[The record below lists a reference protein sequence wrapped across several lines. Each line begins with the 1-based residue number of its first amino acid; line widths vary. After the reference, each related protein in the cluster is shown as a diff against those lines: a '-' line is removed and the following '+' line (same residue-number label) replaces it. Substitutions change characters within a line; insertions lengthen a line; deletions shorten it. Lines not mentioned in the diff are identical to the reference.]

1 MSMASSITCFKCPDC
16 ESWHPDVIAVR
27 QHMTRRHQ
35 RPLVHVQE
43 ELQSCL
49 CSQTGPRRSYMPI
62 AELLVAPDNFR
73 TQSLFAQRSLFGMNV
88 PSLDSTTMLTY
99 FPPINEKGLIFDIRK
114 EVKEFMTWI
123 EEQCCQEWSCDLRNR
138 MAGHGFKTIQS
149 GSQPKYISVIAAF
162 CFFCRHCQWVGK
174 PSNLSV
180 GNIMWAALSEAK
192 SEIRMM

>member
-35 RPLVHVQE
+35 RPLVQVQE

-49 CSQTGPRRSYMPI
+49 CSQTGPRRTYMPI

-73 TQSLFAQRSLFGMNV
+73 TQSLFAQRSLFGKNV

-99 FPPINEKGLIFDIRK
+99 FPPINEKGLIVDIRK

-138 MAGHGFKTIQS
+138 MAGHGFKPIQS

-162 CFFCRHCQWVGK
+162 CFFVVIANG
-174 PSNLSV
+174 
-180 GNIMWAALSEAK
+180 
-192 SEIRMM
+192 